1 MQKLGLRIVLFAATS
16 LSAALA
22 FGQDSG
28 PTTASAASATD
39 TTLEEVVVTG
49 TSIRGVAPIGSNV
62 ITLDQTAIRATG
74 AVTVSQI
81 VNTVPAITTANSAP
95 QGENVFSYYSP
106 QIQPGR

>member
-16 LSAALA
+16 LSAAFA

-28 PTTASAASATD
+28 PPAASAAPATD
-39 TTLEEVVVTG
+39 ATLEEVVVTG

-81 VNTVPAITTANSAP
+81 VNNHHHADC
-95 QGENVFSYYSP
+95 Q
-106 QIQPGR
+106 